1 MSGRSGN
8 SFASSMAGAGAQS
21 GRGGR
26 ERQGE
31 AQQRQNDQD
40 GLGRLSDSSSS
51 DNQDNLQPRPNAS
64 RRSSYSLW
72 TEPKKTC
79 VLQAIIDTPRQML
92 QNVSEN
98 QENNFDRNRNR
109 SGELKDSLD
118 KLECVS
124 DLYSSC
130 NWYNFI

>member
-1 MSGRSGN
+1 
-8 SFASSMAGAGAQS
+8 MAGRGAHS

-31 AQQRQNDQD
+31 AQQRANEQD
-40 GLGRLSDSSSS
+40 EYAISDSASSTAPE
-51 DNQDNLQPRPNAS
+51 NQQSRPNAS

-92 QNVSEN
+92 QNPSADTDK
-98 QENNFDRNRNR
+98 NFERTRNR
-109 SGELKDSLD
+109 SGELKESID
-118 KLECVS
+118 KLEYVMIAIC
-124 DLYSSC
+124 DC
-130 NWYNFI
+130 